1 MTPAP
6 GTRSAIG
13 FDLQHSRTQALLR
26 EGSGQRARESL
37 VGDGRRK
44 HIPNAVRTGAWAT
57 EAVEAFYRERP
68 LPRTLAQPE
77 QLLGWRT
84 DPWGQGFLAGL
95 GARLAGYLG
104 VLPAAVGAGYLGY
117 LVGWPD
123 VPDDGTRRFATAGLP
138 EASPVAPGD
147 ALLCRWLA
155 AGGDQRGPARCVVA
169 VAVGERHTTATRY
182 TLDRAPGGA
191 VRRVTREAADSLRA
205 GGGPWVT
212 GLAVDLMRRLS
223 EPPPGDVILP
233 LLDALR
239 ELDGSGSV
247 RDCPVWTGPLAD
259 RLAYPYEV
267 DWESS
272 VLEKVLQ
279 PTLWQVTQLVRD
291 LAVGAD
297 LVLAGGG
304 AAAWPV
310 LPHALKQPGRPVW
323 RSPDSATDLVS
334 GAAKWRDY
342 SSLFLSD

>member
-1 MTPAP
+1 MTLTPA
-6 GTRSAIG
+6 TRPVIG
-13 FDLQHSRTQALLR
+13 FDLQHSRTQTLLR
-26 EGSGQRARESL
+26 EGASQRARESL

-57 EAVEAFYRERP
+57 EAVEAFYRESP
-68 LPRTLAQPE
+68 LPRMLVQPE

-84 DPWGQGFLAGL
+84 DPWGAGFLAGL

-104 VLPAAVGAGYLGY
+104 VPPAAVGAGYLGY

-123 VPDDGTRRFATAGLP
+123 VPDDVTGRFAAAGLP

-155 AGGDQRGPARCVVA
+155 ASGDQRGPARCVVA
-169 VAVGERHTTATRY
+169 VAIGERHTAATRY

-191 VRRVTREAADSLRA
+191 VRRVTREATDSLRA

-212 GLAVDLMRRLS
+212 GLAVDLMRRLP

-233 LLDALR
+233 LLDTLQ

-247 RDCPVWTGPLAD
+247 RDRLIWTGPLAD
-259 RLAYPYEV
+259 GLAYPYEV
-267 DWESS
+267 DWESG

-279 PTLWQVTQLVRD
+279 PALWQVTQLARD

-297 LVLAGGG
+297 LVLVGGG

-310 LPHALKQPGRPVW
+310 LPHALTQEGMPVW
-323 RSPDSATDLVS
+323 RTPDPATDLVS
-334 GAAKWRDY
+334 GAVKWRDY
-342 SSLFLSD
+342 SSLFLPD